1 MAFIE
6 FFIDVTRRASLAIAV
21 MTSFAISL
29 PASANADPGSFLKSL
44 EGEWRG
50 SGLYRFEGRQTD
62 ERISCRVTNTYDA
75 AAQRLDLSGDCATA
89 QIKNSVKG
97 YLKEDG
103 DEVSGALLGTL
114 DGSRMTKSTGSVKG
128 NQLVVLANF
137 VDNATGTLY
146 RSQQVVRRTGKGFEA
161 DFYWYD
167 NRLGKFAK
175 TGSIKFT
182 SR

>member
-1 MAFIE
+1 MAFSTT
-6 FFIDVTRRASLAIAV
+6 FTDAMRRPTLAAAILA
-21 MTSFAISL
+21 SFATGL
-29 PASANADPGSFLKSL
+29 PAPSIAGAESFLKSL
-44 EGEWRG
+44 EGDWRG
-50 SGLYRFEGRQTD
+50 TGFYRFEGRQTD
-62 ERISCRVTNTYDA
+62 ERLICRVTNTYDA
-75 AAQRLDLSGDCATA
+75 TNQRLDVNGDCATA
-89 QIKNSVKG
+89 QLKNSVQG

-103 DEVSGALLGTL
+103 DKVSGALMGTL

-167 NRLGKFAK
+167 NKLGKFAK
-175 TGSIKFT
+175 SGTIKFT
-182 SR
+182 GR